1 MDKNN
6 VLLNCTLKQ
15 RDWPHD
21 LALPSADA
29 MKFKGPA
36 PEAINGRLAMAGIV
50 WGAVS
55 EAKTGL
61 PIADLFRNS
70 TPQILVFAAL
80 ITYASLIPILKGA
93 RSEAFGQFCSQYPM
107 QSRSMLLAHHAWCN
121 AHTTNKDVMMTN
133 DTLMDGL
140 SIFRAG
146 QSSSGRASG

>member
-1 MDKNN
+1 MKP
-6 VLLNCTLKQ
+6 VETVTTSSRLSPPSQTVTSTA
-15 RDWPHD
+15 PVTSVP
-21 LALPSADA
+21 LPGSRGYRVSLFDA

-93 RSEAFGQFCSQYPM
+93 RSEAFGIFSP
-107 QSRSMLLAHHAWCN
+107 RAE
-121 AHTTNKDVMMTN
+121 TTN
-133 DTLMDGL
+133 
-140 SIFRAG
+140 
-146 QSSSGRASG
+146 GRAAMLGFGILLLLEANSQVPFF